1 MFKHR
6 HTCSFMYHFPSLTRD
21 IQRNDNST
29 YILGSGDIHS
39 EGFGRKIGNM
49 MYSQCLHDLGR
60 DNSLD
65 SRTTITAFFNEKDS
79 IVLQFFHPAT
89 EDGRAPHGLSITKSV
104 VVSGTGIYGH
114 VNSVHFK
121 VTALIN
127 GDKRYIFVNPKK
139 STSA

>member
-1 MFKHR
+1 MLRHR

-21 IQRNDNST
+21 IQKNDNST

-49 MYSQCLHDLGR
+49 MYSQCLHDLGT

-65 SRTTITAFFNEKDS
+65 SRTTITALFNEKDS
-79 IVLQFFHPAT
+79 IVLQFFHPAA

-104 VVSGTGIYGH
+104 VVSGTGTYGH
-114 VNSVHFK
+114 VNSVNFK
-121 VTALIN
+121 VTAWIN
-127 GDKRYIFVNPKK
+127 GDKRYIVVDPKR
-139 STSA
+139 